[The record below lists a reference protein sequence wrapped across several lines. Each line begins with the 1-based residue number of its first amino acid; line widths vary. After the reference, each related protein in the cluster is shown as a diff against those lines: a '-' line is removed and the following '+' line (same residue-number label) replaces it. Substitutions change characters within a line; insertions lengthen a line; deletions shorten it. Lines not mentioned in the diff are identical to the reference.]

1 MTTKTDEA
9 AIPIIRRKVLE
20 QAIAELLTEPS
31 PALLEDKILKEY
43 GAQLH
48 QLREQGYA
56 AHDVAQ
62 RYIERLDGAS
72 VRLKKKIVQIF
83 ERLFNDLDNGVW
95 RPVSTAPKDTKKQP
109 GSAGEADAAR
119 RDAEAE
125 AQTRVTEGDAKSGDT
140 KEPDDGF
147 LDLETIEAQLRHRS
161 QQRDDSADALP
172 SAGQDGA
179 R

>member
-1 MTTKTDEA
+1 MTTKTDEK

-20 QAIAELLTEPS
+20 QTIAELLTEPS
-31 PALLEDKILKEY
+31 PAMLEDKILNEY

-48 QLREQGYA
+48 KLREQGYA

-95 RPVSTAPKDTKKQP
+95 RPVST
-109 GSAGEADAAR
+109 GSKGTANEAAGEADAAR
-119 RDAEAE
+119 SDAAAV
-125 AQTRVTEGDAKSGDT
+125 AQTGVTEGEPGSSDGTEPGDDA
-140 KEPDDGF
+140 
-147 LDLETIEAQLRHRS
+147 LDLETIEAQLRHRL
-161 QQRDDSADALP
+161 QQRDDPADALP

>member
-9 AIPIIRRKVLE
+9 AIAIIQRKVLE
-20 QAIAELLTEPS
+20 QAIAELLSEPS

-48 QLREQGYA
+48 KLREQGYA
-56 AHDVAQ
+56 AQDVAQ

-72 VRLKKKIVQIF
+72 ARLKKKIGQIF
-83 ERLFNDLDNGVW
+83 DRLFNDLDNGVW
-95 RPVSTAPKDTKKQP
+95 RPGSTASKDTKKQP
-109 GSAGEADAAR
+109 GPAGEADAAR
-119 RDAEAE
+119 RDAEAG
-125 AQTRVTEGDAKSGDT
+125 AQAGVTEAKSGDT
-140 KEPDDGF
+140 KEPDDGS

-161 QQRDDSADALP
+161 QQRDASANALP
-172 SAGQDGA
+172 SAGQDDA